1 MEAHRARK
9 YAAPTTSQ
17 TSSRLRGGDV
27 VKARVGDLAVW
38 CSASAFLSSLD
49 DHQCGSRNAAPR
61 YLDNHCSSCA
71 LLIID
76 LVTYIDK
83 WISTYETGQET
94 GHK

>member
-1 MEAHRARK
+1 M
-9 YAAPTTSQ
+9 
-17 TSSRLRGGDV
+17 

-61 YLDNHCSSCA
+61 YLDNCRLLCA
-71 LLIID
+71 LLTID